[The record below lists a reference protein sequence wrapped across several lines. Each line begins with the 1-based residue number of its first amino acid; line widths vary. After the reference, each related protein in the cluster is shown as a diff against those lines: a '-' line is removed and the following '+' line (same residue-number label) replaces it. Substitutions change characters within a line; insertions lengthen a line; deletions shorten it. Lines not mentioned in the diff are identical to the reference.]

1 MTNRIIKSLDCCK
14 IILIFCILEVDFA
27 ISVITLFMVFNEA
40 FQKALVYKSV
50 CVINIALLIVLPSI
64 KNPLFDGY
72 FNRVTALL
80 TVRFLSVMRAYLGPF
95 ALLTAIFFPVMR
107 AYLGPT
113 ALFALRFPLV
123 MRAYLGPFTL
133 PALIF
138 VFFVFAKI
146 FQIMRCSG
154 FGHISYFF
162 FHFIKQKNLN
172 SFCKIFQ
179 NLKFQIFP
187 RISHF
192 KKITLFTNF
201 SLEFMQFAKNFF
213 SSQKGKEENKLRV
226 FFSEEKKTQCFHKV
240 FSHTPPP
247 SFFNFFFRHTIN
259 NFSSLF

>member
-192 KKITLFTNF
+192 KKITLFSNF
-201 SLEFMQFAKNFF
+201 SLEF
-213 SSQKGKEENKLRV
+213 L
-226 FFSEEKKTQCFHKV
+226 FFSEGKRRKEIKSFLFRRKENSV
-240 FSHTPPP
+240 FSQGVFTYASPNV
-247 SFFNFFFRHTIN
+247 FQFL
-259 NFSSLF
+259 FSAYYQ

>member
-27 ISVITLFMVFNEA
+27 ISVITLFIVFNEA

-80 TVRFLSVMRAYLGPF
+80 TVIFFPVMRAYLGPF

-107 AYLGPT
+107 ASIT

-123 MRAYLGPFTL
+123 MRAYLGPFAL

-201 SLEFMQFAKNFF
+201 SLEF
-213 SSQKGKEENKLRV
+213 L
-226 FFSEEKKTQCFHKV
+226 FFSEGKRRKEIKSFLFRRKENSV
-240 FSHTPPP
+240 FLKGVFTY
-247 SFFNFFFRHTIN
+247 SFPAVQF
-259 NFSSLF
+259 LFAT